1 MILCFPFFFPIHT
14 RAQLF
19 NIFPPLVFS
28 TSYTRIL
35 QLIADLVLEPT
46 KLEWFE
52 KEYHS
57 YAITAR
63 MYLLSSIFSFTIS
76 FIKSDRIESIHR

>member
-35 QLIADLVLEPT
+35 QLVTDLVLEPT

-57 YAITAR
+57 VT
-63 MYLLSSIFSFTIS
+63 L
-76 FIKSDRIESIHR
+76 

>member
-14 RAQLF
+14 HAQLF

-35 QLIADLVLEPT
+35 QLTADLVLEPT

-52 KEYHS
+52 KEYHRV
-57 YAITAR
+57 T
-63 MYLLSSIFSFTIS
+63 L
-76 FIKSDRIESIHR
+76 

>member
-35 QLIADLVLEPT
+35 QLTADLVLEPT
-46 KLEWFE
+46 KLE
-52 KEYHS
+52 
-57 YAITAR
+57 
-63 MYLLSSIFSFTIS
+63 
-76 FIKSDRIESIHR
+76 